1 MPFDPNEYALEI
13 LVFYAAIISTFTLYI
28 ILKQARPDIK
38 VSVDKSEEMGFS
50 DNMIVI
56 TALNNGKKPST
67 LTSFGIVTPDG
78 QKLLVPPQDENIS
91 RPALP
96 VRLQEGQACTGFFN
110 LENNLPYL
118 IKYGKKIIIQGF
130 YRDAEKRDY
139 VSQPVEIK
147 LPTLPEN
154 VKVLHRLK

>member
-13 LVFYAAIISTFTLYI
+13 LVFYAAIISTYTLYI
-28 ILKQARPDIK
+28 ILKQTRPNIK
-38 VSVDKSEEMGFS
+38 VAVEKSEEMGFS

-56 TALNNGKKPST
+56 TALNSGRKPST
-67 LTSFGIVTPDG
+67 LTSFGIITPDG
-78 QKLLVPPQDENIS
+78 QKLLVSPKDEGAS

-96 VRLQEGQACTGFFN
+96 VRMQEGQACTGFFN
-110 LENNLPYL
+110 LEANLPYL
-118 IKYGKKIIIQGF
+118 IKYGKRVIIQGF
-130 YRDAEKRDY
+130 YRDVEKRDY
-139 VSQPVEIK
+139 ISQPVEIE